1 MDEKE
6 VRSIVRR
13 IEKVEKRLDRD
24 VAGMCRLLKV
34 LAKEIEKRRG
44 LPGHVADLLRKPFHD
59 IYKSLK
65 LHLVF
70 HSGAD
75 LSRFDATK
83 ELQDLGVLIRLNDE
97 ELQTK
102 PDENSALEYCA
113 DPWSTL
119 LEFVSRHFRVMYKN
133 FSHVQT

>member
-1 MDEKE
+1 MDEEE
-6 VRSIVRR
+6 VKSFLRG

-44 LPGHVADLLRKPFHD
+44 LPGHVADLLRKPFHN

-70 HSGAD
+70 HSGTD
-75 LSRFDATK
+75 LSLFDAKK
-83 ELQDLGVLIRLNDE
+83 ELQDLGVLIKLNDE

-102 PDENSALEYCA
+102 PDEHFALECGA
-113 DPWSTL
+113 DP
-119 LEFVSRHFRVMYKN
+119 
-133 FSHVQT
+133 